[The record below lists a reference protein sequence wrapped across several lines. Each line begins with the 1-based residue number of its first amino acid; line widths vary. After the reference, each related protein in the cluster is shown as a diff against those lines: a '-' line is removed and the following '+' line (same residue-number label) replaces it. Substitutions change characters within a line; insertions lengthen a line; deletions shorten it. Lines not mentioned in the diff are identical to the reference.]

1 MEKFNIYC
9 DESCHLPN
17 DNSNFM
23 VIGGIKCPKS
33 KAYLLNHEIKALKVK
48 HGLFE
53 YSELKWNKVTEKK
66 LDLYKDVVDLFFKYD
81 FLTFR
86 AVLAENKKSL
96 SLDKYNI
103 SYDDWYY
110 RIYYLALKEMIDI
123 NNTYNIYIDIKDT
136 NGTMK
141 ICKLQD
147 VLNHT
152 LYDFSSS
159 TVSKIQE
166 VRSDQ
171 VNILQLSD
179 ILIGAISHN
188 ARGLSSSKAK
198 TELISYISEKAQR
211 PLIYSSPKSEIK
223 FNIFR
228 WSPRGVHNVWM
239 L

>member
-1 MEKFNIYC
+1 
-9 DESCHLPN
+9 
-17 DNSNFM
+17 
-23 VIGGIKCPKS
+23 
-33 KAYLLNHEIKALKVK
+33 
-48 HGLFE
+48 
-53 YSELKWNKVTEKK
+53 
-66 LDLYKDVVDLFFKYD
+66 
-81 FLTFR
+81 
-86 AVLAENKKSL
+86 
-96 SLDKYNI
+96 
-103 SYDDWYY
+103 
-110 RIYYLALKEMIDI
+110 MIDI

-141 ICKLQD
+141 ISKLQD

-223 FNIFR
+223 FNILDGHQEVCIMCECYKAPKITSLSDFNGDYEEYEKAIYNLFSKDFIDNQIFFNGKPVR
-228 WSPRGVHNVWM
+228 HKRYPEHKNMSGTF
-239 L
+239 